1 MMLQEFINTNF
12 YRLLMFTLIFGVMFY
27 DTIGFDY
34 TDELCSLFL
43 FILFLKYVFSTPKWE
58 VNKLFL
64 TVTAVFL
71 FYLCYSFYIGSNVKS
86 AILTDFV
93 IQYKPYLG
101 FFCVYAIK
109 PEIPKRYRKLVR
121 EVCLVLGVYLAL
133 VGIGCLISYESLEY
147 TFKHPSRLATAVS
160 VVALLY
166 LYCSDYTTK
175 DKLIFILLMI
185 IGLTSGRSKFYGF
198 FIICAA
204 MVLFVRPSFKL
215 KLNVKNVFIFVVA
228 LFMVLFFTYTK
239 LDLYFI
245 GGGDLLTADETI
257 QDTMAR
263 AALYFHVPEILMD
276 YFPLGPGFGSYAT
289 YASGVYYSPLY
300 AQYGMDHIYGLS
312 EDYGSFIAD
321 TYYPALAQFG
331 CVGVCLFFLF
341 WGNLTL
347 KAIRNFRFIYKESVM
362 ILLIVMFF
370 LIECTTDS
378 TITHNRGLFM
388 MMLLGLLFS
397 DLRRFKERQLYGEN
411 TGSK

>member
-109 PEIPKRYRKLVR
+109 PEIPERYRKLVR

-175 DKLIFILLMI
+175 DKLIFILLMV
-185 IGLTSGRSKFYGF
+185 IGLASGRSKFYGF

-215 KLNVKNVFIFVVA
+215 KLNVKNVLLLAIVGI
-228 LFMVLFFTYTK
+228 LVLLFTYK
-239 LDLYFI
+239 KIDIYFV
-245 GGGDLLTADETI
+245 GGGDFLGANEDV
-257 QDTMAR
+257 QDAIAR
-263 AALYFHVPEILMD
+263 AALYFYAPDILAD
-276 YFPLGPGFGSYAT
+276 YIPFGTGFASYAT
-289 YASGVYYSPLY
+289 YASGLSYSPIY
-300 AQYGMDHIYGLS
+300 ITYGLDHVYGLG
-312 EDYGSFIAD
+312 EDDCSFVAD
-321 TYYPALAQFG
+321 SYYPALVQFG
-331 CVGVCLFFLF
+331 YLGIGLFFLF
-341 WGNLTL
+341 WGILAF
-347 KAIRNFRFIYKESVM
+347 KAVKCYKYSNKESVM
-362 ILLIVMFF
+362 VLMIVIFF
-370 LIECTTDS
+370 LIECTTDA

-388 MMLLGLLFS
+388 MMLLGILCY
-397 DLRRFKERQLYGEN
+397 DLRHSKEKVYGKN
-411 TGSK
+411 SCCK

>member
-109 PEIPKRYRKLVR
+109 PEIPERYRKLVR

-215 KLNVKNVFIFVVA
+215 KLNVKNVVFFIIVFVIV
-228 LFMVLFFTYTK
+228 VFFTYTK
-239 LDLYFI
+239 IDLYFVT
-245 GGGDLLTADETI
+245 GGEELTTNEEV
-257 QDTMAR
+257 QDSIAR

-276 YFPLGPGFGSYAT
+276 YFPLGSGFGSYAT

-300 AQYGMDHIYGLS
+300 EKYGMDSIYGLTK
-312 EDYGSFIAD
+312 DYGSFIAD

-331 CVGVCLFFLF
+331 IIGVCLFFLF
-341 WGNLTL
+341 WIRL
-347 KAIRNFRFIYKESVM
+347 AIKSVKNYRYIYKESLLSMVI
-362 ILLIVMFF
+362 ILFF
-370 LIECTTDS
+370 LIECTSDA

-397 DLRRFKERQLYGEN
+397 DIRRKRLNKNEMFKVEN
-411 TGSK
+411 L

>member
-109 PEIPKRYRKLVR
+109 PEIPERYRKLVR

-175 DKLIFILLMI
+175 DKLIFILLMV
-185 IGLTSGRSKFYGF
+185 IGLASGRSKFYGF

-215 KLNVKNVFIFVVA
+215 KLNVKNVLLLYTVVFCI
-228 LFMVLFFTYTK
+228 LRLHVLY
-239 LDLYFI
+239 
-245 GGGDLLTADETI
+245 
-257 QDTMAR
+257 
-263 AALYFHVPEILMD
+263 
-276 YFPLGPGFGSYAT
+276 PL
-289 YASGVYYSPLY
+289 
-300 AQYGMDHIYGLS
+300 
-312 EDYGSFIAD
+312 
-321 TYYPALAQFG
+321 
-331 CVGVCLFFLF
+331 
-341 WGNLTL
+341 
-347 KAIRNFRFIYKESVM
+347 
-362 ILLIVMFF
+362 
-370 LIECTTDS
+370 
-378 TITHNRGLFM
+378 
-388 MMLLGLLFS
+388 
-397 DLRRFKERQLYGEN
+397 
-411 TGSK
+411 SKVS

>member
-109 PEIPKRYRKLVR
+109 PEIPERYRKLVR

-215 KLNVKNVFIFVVA
+215 KLNVKNIFLFGGMFA
-228 LFMVLFFTYTK
+228 LVIFFVYQK
-239 LDLYFI
+239 MDAYFI
-245 GGGDLLTADETI
+245 TGGDFLRVDEEI
-257 QDTMAR
+257 QDTIAR
-263 AALYFHVPEILMD
+263 AALYFHMPEILMD
-276 YFPLGPGFGSYAT
+276 YFPLGAGFASYAT
-289 YASGVYYSPLY
+289 YASGVYYSPIY
-300 AQYGMDHIYGLS
+300 AEYGMDNVYGLS
-312 EDYGSFIAD
+312 EDYGSFITD

-331 CVGVCLFFLF
+331 FVGVCLFFLF
-341 WGNLTL
+341 WGNLAL
-347 KAIRNFRFIYKESVM
+347 KAIKSYRLAYKESVM

-397 DLRRFKERQLYGEN
+397 DLRRSKERQLYGEN
-411 TGSK
+411 TCSK

>member
-109 PEIPKRYRKLVR
+109 PEIPERYRKLVR

-175 DKLIFILLMI
+175 DKLIFILLMV
-185 IGLTSGRSKFYGF
+185 IGLASGRSKFYGF

-215 KLNVKNVFIFVVA
+215 KLNVKNVVFFIIVFVIV
-228 LFMVLFFTYTK
+228 VFFTYTK
-239 LDLYFI
+239 IDLYFVT
-245 GGGDLLTADETI
+245 GGEELTTNEEV
-257 QDTMAR
+257 QDSIAR

-276 YFPLGPGFGSYAT
+276 YFPLGSGFGSYAT

-300 AQYGMDHIYGLS
+300 EKYGMDSIYGLTK
-312 EDYGSFIAD
+312 DYGSFIAD

-331 CVGVCLFFLF
+331 IIGVCLFFLF
-341 WGNLTL
+341 WIRL
-347 KAIRNFRFIYKESVM
+347 AIKSVKNYRYIYKESLLSMVI
-362 ILLIVMFF
+362 ILFF
-370 LIECTTDS
+370 LIECTSDA

-397 DLRRFKERQLYGEN
+397 DIRRKRLNKNEMFKVEN
-411 TGSK
+411 L

>member
-64 TVTAVFL
+64 TVTAGFL

-86 AILTDFV
+86 AIFTDFV
-93 IQYKPYLG
+93 VQYKPYLG

-109 PEIPKRYRKLVR
+109 PEIPERYRKLVC
-121 EVCLVLGVYLAL
+121 EVCLALGVYLAL
-133 VGIGCLISYESLEY
+133 IGIGYLISNESLAY

-160 VVALLY
+160 VVAFLF
-166 LYCSDYTTK
+166 LYCSNYMKK
-175 DKLIFILLMI
+175 DKLIFILLLMI
-185 IGLTSGRSKFYGF
+185 GVVSGRSKFYGF
-198 FIICAA
+198 FIICVAI
-204 MVLFVRPSFKL
+204 VLFVKSSFKL
-215 KLNVKNVFIFVVA
+215 KLNVQNLLL
-228 LFMVLFFTYTK
+228 LFLLIIIVGFFTYQK
-239 LDLYFI
+239 MDVYFI
-245 GGGDLLTADETI
+245 TGGEFVGANEDI
-257 QDTMAR
+257 QDSIAR
-263 AALYFHVPEILMD
+263 AALYFHVPEILAD
-276 YFPLGPGFGSYAT
+276 YFPFGSGFASYAT
-289 YASGVYYSPLY
+289 FASGAHYSPIY
-300 AQYGMDHIYGLS
+300 KEYGMDHVFGLEKGS
-312 EDYGSFIAD
+312 ASFIAD

-331 CVGVCLFFLF
+331 YVGIVLFFLF
-341 WGNLTL
+341 WGYLAYQ
-347 KAIRNFRFIYKESVM
+347 AIKGFNFRHKESLM
-362 ILLIVMFF
+362 ILMIIAFF
-370 LIECTTDS
+370 MIECTTDS